1 MLRFALLLALF
12 ASACG
17 GYQGVRSPEL
27 TPSNARWQRILQR
40 QARTELGCAAVRLI
54 PLSDSVIQ
62 ADGCMHVAEYALF
75 CYSRRNCD
83 WRALEGV
90 ARHAERDL
98 SCPGATIAVT
108 ASGPLTR
115 NAVGCGRAIDYT
127 MVCSTEHC
135 VWTPSAA
142 PAAVAPV
149 AVTAMPSG
157 MTGAVSGGPVVS
169 GSTDGAAIPPPPG
182 ATPAPGGTTDD
193 AVIPPPPGSTPPPA
207 TTGGESTDDA
217 VIPPPPT

>member
-62 ADGCMHVAEYALF
+62 ADGCMQVAEYALF

-115 NAVGCGRAIDYT
+115 TAVGCGRAIGYT

-149 AVTAMPSG
+149 AVSAVPSG
-157 MTGAVSGGPVVS
+157 TGAVSGGPVVS

-182 ATPAPGGTTDD
+182 ATPAPGGATDD